1 MSLCREENQLQ
12 YVSNLSVLGIL
23 TLHVII
29 HVLSVLNITS
39 IGYRSYITI
48 IEELSGNERSECTTL
63 FLYNCN
69 V

>member
-12 YVSNLSVLGIL
+12 YVSNLSVLEIL

-29 HVLSVLNITS
+29 HLLSVLGITS

-48 IEELSGNERSECTTL
+48 IKELSGNERIECTT
-63 FLYNCN
+63 
-69 V
+69 